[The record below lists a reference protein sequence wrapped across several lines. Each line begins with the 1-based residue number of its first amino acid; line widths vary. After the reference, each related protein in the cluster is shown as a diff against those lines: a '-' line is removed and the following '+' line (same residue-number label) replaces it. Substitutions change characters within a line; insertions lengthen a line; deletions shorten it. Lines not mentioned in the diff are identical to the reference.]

1 MTGTREHSNNPS
13 RRDVVGA
20 GGALLGANAL
30 SSPANAA
37 LVQLKLPDK
46 APETPPPGYNIL
58 FVLVDQEHF
67 FEKWPFPVP
76 GREYLKANGTTFLNH
91 QGASQVCS
99 SARSVIYTG
108 QHIQHTGVF
117 DNMEAPWQRDMSTD
131 MMTIGHRLQKL
142 GYHAAY
148 QGKWHLSGNLDTA
161 HRPVDA
167 PLLQYRDV
175 IETYG
180 FDDFL
185 GLGDLIDG
193 PIGGYSYDSFATNSA
208 VTWLKTR
215 ARELKAKGQ
224 PWFMAVNLVNPHDVM
239 YVNSDT
245 PDESVQGKFAAY
257 PIDRPPQNE
266 IYLAEWDVP
275 LPATRS
281 QALDAPGRPRA
292 HYNYQATQD
301 ILLGQWPNEDRR
313 WRVLQNYYFNCIRDC
328 DTHLVRLLEE
338 VKANGLDGSTIVVFT
353 ADHGELGGA
362 HQMRG
367 KGANAY
373 KEQQHLPLMIVH
385 PAYPGGRT
393 TKAVSSQIDLAPTL
407 LALTGKPFDAVAS
420 AGSGLPGRDLSRVLG
435 APQQATTDAV
445 RPAALY
451 NYNMFTYLD
460 AKWFGPLIKVIV
472 SNEPLVEKLEK
483 IVRMQP
489 DFNNR
494 GAIRSVF
501 DGRYRFSRY
510 FSPLHFNHP
519 TTYETLL
526 ANNDLE
532 VFDLQQDPEETR
544 NLALDGTAKGDLIM
558 TLNDKLNARID
569 EEVGDDDGRFL
580 ALIDGH
586 WYPARAV
593 EATIGRL

>member
-1 MTGTREHSNNPS
+1 MAGTREFSSNPS
-13 RRDVVGA
+13 RRVVMGA
-20 GGALLGANAL
+20 GGALLGANFL
-30 SSPANAA
+30 SSPKVA
-37 LVQLKLPDK
+37 LAQLKLPDR

-76 GREYLKANGTTFLNH
+76 GREYLKANGTIFRNH
-91 QGASQVCS
+91 QAASQVCS

-117 DNMEAPWQRDMSTD
+117 DNMEAPWQRDMSTE
-131 MMTIGHRLQKL
+131 MATVGHRLQQL
-142 GYHAAY
+142 GYHSAY
-148 QGKWHLSGNLDTA
+148 QGKWHLSGTLDTA
-161 HRPVDA
+161 HKPVDA
-167 PLLQYRDV
+167 PLLQYRDA
-175 IETYG
+175 IEKYG
-180 FDDFL
+180 FADFL

-193 PIGGYSYDSFATNSA
+193 PIGGYRYDSFATNSA
-208 VTWLKTR
+208 VTWLKST

-239 YVNSDT
+239 YVNSDAPGET
-245 PDESVQGKFAAY
+245 VQGKYAAY
-257 PIDRPPQNE
+257 PIDRPPQND

-281 QALDAPGRPRA
+281 QPLDAPGRPRA
-292 HYNYQATQD
+292 HYEYQASQD

-313 WRVLQNYYFNCIRDC
+313 WRILQNYYFNCIRDC
-328 DTHLVRLLEE
+328 DNHLVRLLDE
-338 VKANGLDGSTIVVFT
+338 VRANGLDDSTIVVFT

-385 PAYPGGRT
+385 PAYPGGRS
-393 TKAVSSQIDLAPTL
+393 TKAISSQIDLAPTL
-407 LALTGKPFDAVAS
+407 LALTGKPFEVVAG
-420 AGSGLPGRDLSRVLG
+420 AGAGLPGRDLSKLLSQ
-435 APQQATTDAV
+435 PEQAATDAV

-460 AKWFGPLIKVIV
+460 AKWFAPLIRVVV
-472 SNEPLVEKLEK
+472 SDEPMVEKVEKL
-483 IVRMQP
+483 VRLQP
-489 DFNNR
+489 NFNNR

-501 DGRYRFSRY
+501 DGRHRFSRY
-510 FSPLHFNHP
+510 FSPTHFNHP
-519 TTYETLL
+519 TTYEALV
-526 ANNDLE
+526 ADNDLE
-532 VFDLQQDPEETR
+532 VYDLQEDPEETR
-544 NLALDGTAKGDLIM
+544 NLALDGAAKSELMM

-569 EEVGDDDGRFL
+569 EEVGDDNDSFL
-580 ALIDGH
+580 PLIAGY
-586 WYPARAV
+586 WYPARAF
-593 EATIGRL
+593 